1 MDQIHRENWI
11 SLQLRK
17 VESLPASTATMQDF
31 NGLKDEPIDP
41 LSRQSKSIEITQQ
54 NSTRRPRSDKQYYG
68 GSRRTRQRSSL
79 RWLKQQLLLAMALL
93 FLSTSND
100 SLLIANAFSISQ
112 LPKQPVSLTPAP
124 TLVSATTRY
133 TLYLPKFPERNKQ
146 KRVGRHIL
154 SASTSSATVDDEES
168 NNKKASYKWT
178 SQTLALA
185 LPALIGML
193 VDPLLSMMDTAYVG
207 NLGSSTELAAL
218 GACTSIFHL
227 AFNAFRATTA
237 ATTSLVGNA
246 STKLEKRQIVKIS
259 LSLGLVMGLGV
270 GSFLR
275 ILGPWCLGA
284 MGIQKA
290 GPLFAPGLSYL
301 KTRSLA
307 APAVL
312 AITVSEGAFRGYG
325 DTKIP
330 LLASGTAALVN
341 LLLDPILMLPPL
353 SRGVQGAAAATAASQ
368 VGALG
373 VYLWFLAKRKMLPQK
388 STNTE
393 EVSTKAN
400 SSRVVRTILGA
411 NLAMVCKQ
419 GSLLLAWAYA
429 TAKATRIGQAH
440 VAAHQ
445 VALSCWLVFALLQDG
460 AGVASQ
466 VLLTKVLSGNEG
478 AEASSDQNR
487 HEKLLS
493 LVKYMLKVSI
503 LQGLVVTCGFLL
515 VTPYLPGWFVR
526 EDAIVRGHLQQLLP
540 HVAGQQLLVSLTL
553 ILESLAVGGKQF
565 RTLAVGTALSTI
577 LSAAQIRSSTTVV
590 GVWSRGIVGLFA
602 GRLVTAVIGTWKVI
616 RQSSQKQ
623 KQALKEE

>member
-1 MDQIHRENWI
+1 MSKN
-11 SLQLRK
+11 
-17 VESLPASTATMQDF
+17 
-31 NGLKDEPIDP
+31 
-41 LSRQSKSIEITQQ
+41 SRQSLPRLEFSKRNIQSRDSHHLLCSDAS
-54 NSTRRPRSDKQYYG
+54 ST
-68 GSRRTRQRSSL
+68 T
-79 RWLKQQLLLAMALL
+79 A
-93 FLSTSND
+93 
-100 SLLIANAFSISQ
+100 
-112 LPKQPVSLTPAP
+112 
-124 TLVSATTRY
+124 
-133 TLYLPKFPERNKQ
+133 E
-146 KRVGRHIL
+146 
-154 SASTSSATVDDEES
+154 EES
-168 NNKKASYKWT
+168 DNEKPSYRWT
-178 SQTLALA
+178 SKTLALA

-259 LSLGLVMGLGV
+259 LTLGLVMGLGV
-270 GSFLR
+270 GTFLR
-275 ILGPWCLGA
+275 ILGPWCLAA
-284 MGIQKA
+284 MGISGA
-290 GPLFAPGLSYL
+290 SSPLFAPGLSYL

-325 DTKIP
+325 DTRIP
-330 LLASGTAALVN
+330 LLASGTAAVVN
-341 LLLDPILMLPPL
+341 LLLDPLLMLPPL

-373 VYLWFLAKRKMLPQK
+373 VYLWFLTKRKMLPQK
-388 STNTE
+388 SDKDTIDS
-393 EVSTKAN
+393 STTTAN
-400 SSRVVRTILGA
+400 SKSSKVIKTILGA

-460 AGVASQ
+460 AGVAAQ
-466 VLLTKVLSGNEG
+466 VLLTKVLSGNEDPKEG
-478 AEASSDQNR
+478 KASQQQENTSHQ
-487 HEKLLS
+487 KLLS
-493 LVKYMLKVSI
+493 LVKYMLKVSV
-503 LQGLVVTCGFLL
+503 LQGLLVTCGFLL
-515 VTPYLPGWFVR
+515 VTPYLPGWFVPD
-526 EDAIVRGHLQQLLP
+526 DAIVRGHLQQLLP

-577 LSAAQIRSSTTVV
+577 LSVSQIRSSTTVV

-602 GRLVTAVIGTWKVI
+602 GRLVTAVIGTWKVLRKSNQ
-616 RQSSQKQ
+616 RQKREM
-623 KQALKEE
+623 QAN

>member
-1 MDQIHRENWI
+1 MQQSSGKVEYSHMMENRR
-11 SLQLRK
+11 QDGLRK
-17 VESLPASTATMQDF
+17 TA
-31 NGLKDEPIDP
+31 N
-41 LSRQSKSIEITQQ
+41 
-54 NSTRRPRSDKQYYG
+54 
-68 GSRRTRQRSSL
+68 RRTRRTRRIVATKSQWPR
-79 RWLKQQLLLAMALL
+79 QQHLLAMALL
-93 FLSTSND
+93 VLVAFSDCLENATAFPISPLSTRH
-100 SLLIANAFSISQ
+100 
-112 LPKQPVSLTPAP
+112 SLTLSRSPWVP
-124 TLVSATTRY
+124 KKSRQSLPHLEFSTR
-133 TLYLPKFPERNKQ
+133 KIH
-146 KRVGRHIL
+146 KRDSRHIIY
-154 SASTSSATVDDEES
+154 ADASSATVDEES
-168 NNKKASYKWT
+168 SNEKPSYKWT
-178 SQTLALA
+178 PQTLALA

-259 LSLGLVMGLGV
+259 LTLGLVMGLGV
-270 GSFLR
+270 AAFLR
-275 ILGPWCLGA
+275 ILGPWCLAA
-284 MGIQKA
+284 MGIS
-290 GPLFAPGLSYL
+290 GTSSPLFAPGLSYL

-325 DTKIP
+325 DTRIP

-341 LLLDPILMLPPL
+341 LLLDPLLMLPPL

-373 VYLWFLAKRKMLPQK
+373 IYLWFLAKRKMLPQK
-388 STNTE
+388 SDKEATNT
-393 EVSTKAN
+393 SATGTN
-400 SSRVVRTILGA
+400 SKSSNVINTILGA

-460 AGVASQ
+460 AGVAAQ
-466 VLLTKVLSGNEG
+466 VLLTKVLGGNEG
-478 AEASSDQNR
+478 SKEGLTAQQKQEQTTS

-493 LVKYMLKVSI
+493 LVKYMLKVSV
-503 LQGLVVTCGFLL
+503 LQGLIVTCGFLL
-515 VTPYLPGWFVR
+515 VTPYLPGWFVPD
-526 EDAIVRGHLQQLLP
+526 DAIVRGHLQQLLP

-577 LSAAQIRSSTTVV
+577 VSASQIRSSTTVV

-602 GRLVTAVIGTWKVI
+602 GRLVTAVIGTWKVL
-616 RQSSQKQ
+616 RKSSQSQ
-623 KQALKEE
+623 KRQMQAN